1 MELHFYCHTCTCKT
15 FHNLSSVTSRLLVE
29 NSEAHFRVIDTLLVK
44 GSYSKRG
51 GPPPIRRN
59 LKPAHSESVCVCVCV
74 CVCVHASEWYFIYHP
89 YFTFHSHTLSPLQ
102 SLLHPSHQIPAIS
115 TSPQHRPYSMS
126 GAPPPVPGGVRLPSP
141 LPPPPHPPRITQ
153 QTMNLFMKQKCSGG
167 SSAPR
172 PPESNPSPRQHLKVL
187 NYRLMIRDGI
197 GLAYQG
203 ELCSC
208 RYWAERDRRVVH
220 I

>member
-1 MELHFYCHTCTCKT
+1 M
-15 FHNLSSVTSRLLVE
+15 
-29 NSEAHFRVIDTLLVK
+29 
-44 GSYSKRG
+44 
-51 GPPPIRRN
+51 
-59 LKPAHSESVCVCVCV
+59 CV

-102 SLLHPSHQIPAIS
+102 SLLHPSHQIPLSLHLLNI
-115 TSPQHRPYSMS
+115 
-126 GAPPPVPGGVRLPSP
+126 VPTQCLEPRLLSLAESVSPSP
-141 LPPPPHPPRITQ
+141 LPPPPHPRITQ

-208 RYWAERDRRVVH
+208 RY
-220 I
+220 